1 MGDLRSGKINYCP
14 RTRTVSY
21 SSPRSKHTSPSKH
34 IKPSIHRLGNKQRA
48 ISDPTKKDIIKPPTN
63 NILLSPPNMDI
74 KDSHSVVSNYDEE
87 PNIIY
92 HEPNIYPSDTNT
104 NISVDT
110 ESEQKYDVDGD
121 VDHKYDEQKKQTL
134 NEHKKKNLKLNDDDI
149 YDEEKDDI
157 FYEETKEDDM
167 NVINMEPKYKHSSTQ
182 KKKKKKIPKS
192 LKQRTRKIEQTQP
205 EGMWETLWSL
215 FGPPDAVCSCSVSC
229 TK

>member
-1 MGDLRSGKINYCP
+1 MM
-14 RTRTVSY
+14 
-21 SSPRSKHTSPSKH
+21 SK
-34 IKPSIHRLGNKQRA
+34 
-48 ISDPTKKDIIKPPTN
+48 
-63 NILLSPPNMDI
+63 
-74 KDSHSVVSNYDEE
+74 
-87 PNIIY
+87 
-92 HEPNIYPSDTNT
+92 
-104 NISVDT
+104 
-110 ESEQKYDVDGD
+110 
-121 VDHKYDEQKKQTL
+121 KKQTL
-134 NEHKKKNLKLNDDDI
+134 NEHKKKNLKLHDDDI